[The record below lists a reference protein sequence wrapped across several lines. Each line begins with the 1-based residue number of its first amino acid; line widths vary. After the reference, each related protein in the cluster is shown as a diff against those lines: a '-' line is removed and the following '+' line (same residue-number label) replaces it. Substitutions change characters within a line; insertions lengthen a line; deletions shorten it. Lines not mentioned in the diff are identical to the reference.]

1 MPDDIIPGLFTDGPR
16 PPTTDAEWFDLDIH
30 VTRLFSPHAPIDE
43 EALFSGRTDLLGQ
56 MIDVIFQRGL
66 HAILYGERGVGK
78 TSLTFILKDK
88 IFRGAVQTKL
98 VRRQCTAEHDFG
110 MIWRHIFD
118 EFTFDGESVE
128 AILPQNPN
136 AYDVVKIFEDFP
148 KTWKPVIILDEFDRV
163 VDESTHVKMADTI
176 KYLADTSID
185 ATLIL
190 VGVASNVGE
199 LFSGHG
205 SIHRNLQ
212 QVRMPRMSDTELE
225 KIIVDR
231 ARLAGMTAPEGVRDE
246 IVRYSQGLPGYTH
259 LLSQCAFRSA
269 IANRSLTVETHD
281 LGAAM
286 RRCVK
291 ECDESVREAYGD
303 AIRSTQTTS
312 HYRQALL
319 ACALAETD
327 EKGYFRA
334 SAVREPYSTIMGRE
348 MDIMNFN
355 QHLKQFCKDERG
367 PALNKVGVKGNYEY
381 RFHDALLRPYVIIKG
396 KADGLI

>member
-1 MPDDIIPGLFTDGPR
+1 MANATLPGLFTDGPK
-16 PPTTDAEWFDLDIH
+16 PPTTDEEWFDLDVH

-43 EALFSGRTDLLGQ
+43 QALFSGRTDLLRQ
-56 MIDVIFQRGL
+56 MIDVIYQRGL
-66 HAILYGERGVGK
+66 HAILFGERGVGK

-88 IFRGAVQTKL
+88 IFRGAVQTKF

-110 MIWRHIFD
+110 LIWKHVFD
-118 EFTFDGESVE
+118 EFTFDGDSVE
-128 AILPQNPN
+128 TFLGEDPN
-136 AYDVVKIFEDFP
+136 AYDIVKIFEDFP
-148 KTWKPVIILDEFDRV
+148 KNWKPVIILDEFDRIT
-163 VDESTHVKMADTI
+163 DQGTYVKMADTI

-185 ATLIL
+185 ATLII
-190 VGVASNVGE
+190 VGVGSSVAE
-199 LFSGHG
+199 LFGGHG

-212 QVRMPRMSDTELE
+212 QVRMPRMSEAELE
-225 KIIVDR
+225 KIIEDR
-231 ARLAGMTAPEGVRDE
+231 ATLAGMTAPEGVRDE

-269 IANRSLTVETHD
+269 IENRSLTVETHD
-281 LGAAM
+281 LAAAM
-286 RRCVK
+286 QRCVR
-291 ECDESVREAYGD
+291 ECDETVREAYAA
-303 AIRSTQTTS
+303 AIRSTQSTS

-334 SAVREPYSTIMGRE
+334 SSVREPYSAIMGRE
-348 MDIMNFN
+348 MDIMNYN

-367 PALNKVGVKGNYEY
+367 PALDRVGVKGNYEY

-396 KADGLI
+396 KAEGLI